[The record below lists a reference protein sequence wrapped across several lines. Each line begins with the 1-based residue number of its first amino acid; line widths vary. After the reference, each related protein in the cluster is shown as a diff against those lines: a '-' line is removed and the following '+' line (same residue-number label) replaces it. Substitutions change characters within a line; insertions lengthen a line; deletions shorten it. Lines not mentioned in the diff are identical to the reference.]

1 MLFSSIEFLLIFL
14 PIFMGCYYLA
24 PRKFRNTILL
34 IGSLIFYGYGEL
46 KYLFLILLSILV
58 NYAIAQ
64 KIGQSEKARLRKIW
78 FQIGLFYDFGML
90 IIFKYATFI
99 IMNLAKIPGLNFL
112 ETFDLKLSL
121 PLGISFYTFQIVSY
135 LIDVYRNSIHAENR
149 ITKLATYLC
158 LFPQL
163 IAGPILIYSK
173 VEEELSNREETL
185 DDIVRGIKI
194 FVVGLT
200 LKMILANTFGALWS
214 EVTMRGYDVISTPL
228 AWMGAIAYSLQIF
241 FDFNGY
247 SLMAIGLGAMMGF
260 HIPANFKRPYCA
272 RTVTDFWR
280 RWHITLGEWF
290 RDYVYIPLGGSRY
303 QKSRTVMNLLIVW
316 LLTGIWHGA
325 GWNFI
330 LWGLFFFVL
339 LTIEKLFLLRY
350 LNQHPVIGHLYMMVV
365 IPCSWMIFVIDD
377 IRQIGIYFGRM
388 FPFFT
393 HGNVHGNAWDFVPL
407 LSTYGLFFLVAIAFV
422 IGERYF
428 WMGIRKMPVTARAV
442 TVMLF
447 ALCIWKIQGSAENPF
462 LYFRF

>member
-14 PIFMGCYYLA
+14 PIFMGCYYLV
-24 PRKFRNTILL
+24 PRRFRNHILL
-34 IGSLIFYGYGEL
+34 IGSLVFYGYGEL
-46 KYLFLILLSILV
+46 KYLFLIVLSILV
-58 NYAIAQ
+58 NYGVA
-64 KIGQSEKARLRKIW
+64 KKMDRSERSRARKIW
-78 FQIGLFYDFGML
+78 FQVGLFYDIGML
-90 IIFKYATFI
+90 ILFKYSTFLV
-99 IMNLAKIPGLNFL
+99 MNLAKIPGLNFL
-112 ETFDLKLSL
+112 ETFDPKLSL
-121 PLGISFYTFQIVSY
+121 PLGISFYTFQIISY
-135 LIDVYRNSIHAENR
+135 LIDVYRNCILAEYR

-158 LFPQL
+158 MFPQL

-173 VEEELSNREETL
+173 VEEELSDREETM

-200 LKMILANTFGALWS
+200 MKMLLANTFGSLWS

-260 HIPANFKRPYCA
+260 HIPANFKMPYCA
-272 RTVTDFWR
+272 RSVTEFWR

-303 QKSRTVMNLLIVW
+303 RKSRTVMNLLIVW

-330 LWGLFFFVL
+330 LWGLFFFFL
-339 LTIEKLFLLRY
+339 LTIEKLFLFRHLS
-350 LNQHPVIGHLYMMVV
+350 QHPVIGHLYMMIV
-365 IPCSWMIFVIDD
+365 IPCSWIIFVIDD
-377 IRQIGIYFGRM
+377 IKQIGIYFGRL
-388 FPFFT
+388 FPFFGHGT
-393 HGNVHGNAWDFVPL
+393 GYGNVWDFVPL
-407 LSTYGLFFLVAIAFV
+407 LSTYGLFFLIGIVFM